1 MVLGKMVPRKMICPK
16 CFMEMEVGIA
26 IDPKEERRYF
36 TIAPEAKLKHPL
48 KITEVYKCPK
58 CGHSELM
65 KDGKDVI
72 Y

>member
-1 MVLGKMVPRKMICPK
+1 MIKIYPSNVK
-16 CFMEMEVGIA
+16 
-26 IDPKEERRYF
+26 
-36 TIAPEAKLKHPL
+36 TIAPQGATPWPL

-58 CGHSELM
+58 CGHSEIM